1 MQCNAMQCNAMQCN
15 AMQCNAMQ
23 CNAMQCSAMQCNA
36 MHCIAMQCNAML
48 LCRVMLHNFAVDLH
62 ANMKMMYL
70 CFFVLWYKTLHESL
84 KTIIICKIQQLIDA
98 RVCGGFER
106 HQEKHD
112 GQSCDK
118 TCHGHRD
125 RRYTHREQ
133 TLVTVPLTPTTR
145 CTRPWSHPRHR
156 HRHRPK
162 ITRGAVLI
170 PPRASK
176 RHIHVASYPPPHP
189 SVISQQA
196 RHIYPMF
203 DHCCATVYD
212 GGSTSVKHWV
222 DVSCWLVSP
231 PPPPPGFYPW

>member
-1 MQCNAMQCNAMQCN
+1 M
-15 AMQCNAMQ
+15 
-23 CNAMQCSAMQCNA
+23 
-36 MHCIAMQCNAML
+36 
-48 LCRVMLHNFAVDLH
+48 R
-62 ANMKMMYL
+62 
-70 CFFVLWYKTLHESL
+70 TLHESL

-118 TCHGHRD
+118 TCQD

-176 RHIHVASYPPPHP
+176 RHIHVASSPPPHP

-203 DHCCATVYD
+203 DHCWATVYD
-212 GGSTSVKHWV
+212 GGPAVVKHWVDVSQHYGGSTSVKHWV
-222 DVSCWLVSP
+222 DVSCWLGSA
-231 PPPPPGFYPW
+231 PPPPGFYPW